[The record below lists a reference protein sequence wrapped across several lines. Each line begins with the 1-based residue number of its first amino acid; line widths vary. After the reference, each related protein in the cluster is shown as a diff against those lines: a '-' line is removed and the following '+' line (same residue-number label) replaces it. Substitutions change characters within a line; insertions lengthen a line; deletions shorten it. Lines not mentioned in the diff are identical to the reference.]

1 MAFNEITPY
10 IGKIKEA
17 RPDVA
22 ADPYYG
28 KNIGEWWG
36 KYGQKEMGT
45 DFLSGVSSLKKPTAF
60 ATPAPFDATQAT
72 GRERPGGFEFDP
84 AQYLPGI
91 QQTAESIYGPQRA
104 QLEALQSLSASKAEQ
119 ARVTT
124 KEDFSKQL
132 QGEIEAINR
141 RGAFF
146 SGGAVEK
153 GGEIRTAEQTAL
165 TDINLQQQADSAQ
178 MLAQQGLLTAEQ
190 ANYIQ
195 KQLYERESGAYGR
208 YQDTVSDWKEDRMF
222 EYDKYTNEKTF
233 NYSKYR
239 AEVGDYQAD
248 RSYVRGVFE
257 GDRDFKSSQYEF
269 EKQYKLSKSQFEF
282 TKQKYKDEQD
292 KYDQEVAEE
301 LAVARLKYSKKG
313 GDPEDIESGLG
324 YDLPKN
330 TVVDHVTGEVFEMD
344 TSSPNQS
351 SATGASDMFNLQ
363 GGKASQPTSE
373 KDYQSSGSSSP
384 TGFGFSNLK

>member
-257 GDRDFKSSQYEF
+257 GDRDFESSQYEF

-292 KYDQEVAEE
+292 KYDESIAEE
-301 LAVARLKYSKKG
+301 TAVARVQYSKNG
-313 GDPEDIESGLG
+313 GDPKNIEPGAE
-324 YDLPKN
+324 YNLPKN
-330 TVVDHVTGEVFEMD
+330 TVVDSASGEVYQMD

-363 GGKASQPTSE
+363 SSQQVSQPTSE
-373 KDYQSSGSSSP
+373 KEYQTSGSSNNSY
-384 TGFGFSNLK
+384 GF